1 MGLAPRDEAR
11 SSTIARM
18 DLAGVFA
25 SVPTPFDG
33 QDRVDTTRLRAA
45 FARWLPTPLSG
56 FVVLGS
62 NGEAALLGEDESDRV
77 IEAARELI
85 PRGRPFIVGTG
96 RESTQAAVRAATRAA
111 SLGADAVLVRTP
123 GFFKSQ
129 MTSDVFVDHYTT
141 VADRSPVPVVL
152 YNFTAVTGVNL
163 PPATVS
169 RLAAHPNIIGVK
181 ESGSDIAQM
190 SALVTGAPAAF
201 NVLAGSGSTFY
212 SALAVGAGGGILA
225 IACLLPEA
233 CVRLCELVRQER
245 HADALVLQRRLA
257 PIARLVGALHGV
269 PGLKAGLKMIGIDLG
284 PPRPPLRP
292 LPEHDLV
299 ALGEALA
306 RFEEVA
312 A

>member
-1 MGLAPRDEAR
+1 
-11 SSTIARM
+11 M

-33 QDRVDTTRLRAA
+33 QDRVDTTRLRTA
-45 FARWLPTPLSG
+45 FARWLLTPLSG

-77 IEAARELI
+77 IGAARELV

-129 MTSDVFVDHYTT
+129 MTSEAFVGHYTA
-141 VADRSPVPVVL
+141 VADASPVPVVL
-152 YNFTAVTGVNL
+152 YNFTAMTGVNL
-163 PPATVS
+163 LPATVS
-169 RLAAHPNIIGVK
+169 HLAAHPNI
-181 ESGSDIAQM
+181 
-190 SALVTGAPAAF
+190 
-201 NVLAGSGSTFY
+201 
-212 SALAVGAGGGILA
+212 VGARGGILA
-225 IACLLPEA
+225 LACLLPEA
-233 CVRLCELVRQER
+233 CVRVYELVRQPR
-245 HADALVLQRRLA
+245 HAEALVLQRRLA

-269 PGLKAGLKMIGIDLG
+269 PGLKAGLKIVGIDLG
-284 PPRPPLRP
+284 PPCPPLRP
-292 LPEHDLV
+292 LPGHDLV